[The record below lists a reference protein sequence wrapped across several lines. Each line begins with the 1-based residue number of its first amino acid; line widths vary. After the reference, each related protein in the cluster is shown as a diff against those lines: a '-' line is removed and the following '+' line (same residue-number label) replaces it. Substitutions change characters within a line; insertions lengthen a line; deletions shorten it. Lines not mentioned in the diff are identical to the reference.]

1 MDEGNTTNSHDNAR
15 SQLWVRFEA
24 ARSATSPNLPFRFRG
39 HILIH
44 EGIQWCIVGDQKFE
58 VLVRGA
64 SKREFL
70 LEEEF
75 RWAGF
80 GSDGLVNLKSSTVR
94 KEQQEAERRRRQ
106 EKEEKD
112 RRDRFIERRVQE
124 AGARVRQAQLEA
136 RENVLSVAFA
146 PVPRSRNSLINKGVK
161 PRRQG
166 IMFSEAAMPD
176 QRFTGGW
183 AEVVSA
189 WLEPEFRTLAEAA
202 MSRMGWREVQRFL
215 QESSEWPP
223 EIQEFVMIRASRLGP
238 GIEGSF
244 DGHTEPHRE

>member
-15 SQLWVRFEA
+15 SQLLDRFI
-24 ARSATSPNLPFRFRG
+24 ATQVTTNPTLPKKFRG
-39 HILIH
+39 HVLVLK
-44 EGIQWCIVGDQKFE
+44 GIQWCLGESQRFPVC
-58 VLVRGA
+58 VRGA
-64 SKREFL
+64 EDREFVN
-70 LEEEF
+70 EEVF
-75 RWAGF
+75 RQAGF
-80 GSDGLVNLKSSTVR
+80 GVNGVLYLNAPTRGVAQR
-94 KEQQEAERRRRQ
+94 LTEETRQQAIA
-106 EKEEKD
+106 EKERQAE
-112 RRDRFIERRVQE
+112 FMARRVQE
-124 AGARVRQAQLEA
+124 M
-136 RENVLSVAFA
+136 REGRRIKLM
-146 PVPRSRNSLINKGVK
+146 PVPRSQNRLINKGVK

-202 MSRMGWREVQRFL
+202 MSRMGWKEVQRFL

-223 EIQEFVMIRASRLGP
+223 EIQEFVRVRASRLGP